1 VAISLF
7 FLNIVENMNYSFVII
22 GCGRIA
28 ERHAQQIK
36 RLGKLVAVCDSI
48 AQKAND
54 FAEKHSVKAYYSI
67 EDLLEKEVKIDVAA
81 ICTPNGLHAIQ
92 SILSL
97 QKGINVLCEKPMCIK
112 VDDGLA
118 MIKAAE
124 TANKKLFIVKSSRY
138 TPCVQKLKAIIEKDV
153 LGKIFSF
160 QLNCVWNRSANYYAN
175 SWKGTLNLDG
185 GTLFTQFSHYID
197 VLIWLLGDVD
207 AISGFRANASGKD
220 IDFEDTGAIAIKLQ
234 NGAIG
239 TLHYSV
245 NAFEKNEEVSLTI
258 VAEKGTVKLGGEYMN
273 EVVYQNPVLIDIE
286 NIDKGN
292 TANDYGTYKGSMSNH
307 DKVYEN
313 IINALNGDANAVT
326 DGEAA
331 LKTVA
336 FIEKIYTQ
344 IPL

>member
-7 FLNIVENMNYSFVII
+7 FLNIVENMDYSFVII

-36 RLGKLVAVCDSI
+36 QLGKLLAVCDI
-48 AQKAND
+48 DHKKANE
-54 FAEKHSVKAYYSI
+54 FAEKHSVTPYYTI
-67 EDLLEKEVKIDVAA
+67 DNLLKNVSTIDVAA
-81 ICTPNGLHAIQ
+81 ICTPNGIHAQQ
-92 SILSL
+92 SILCL

-112 VDDGLA
+112 VDDGVA

-124 TANKKLFIVKSSRY
+124 AANKKLFIVKSSRY
-138 TPCVQKLKAIIEKDV
+138 TPCVEKLKTIIENNG
-153 LGKIFSF
+153 LGQLFSF
-160 QLNCVWNRSANYYAN
+160 QLNCVWNRPASYYAN
-175 SWKGTLNLDG
+175 SWKGTLELDG

-197 VLIWLLGDVD
+197 VLIWLLGDID
-207 AISGFRANASGKD
+207 AVCGFRKNTSAKN
-220 IDFEDTGAIAIKLQ
+220 IEFEDTGAVAIKLQ

-245 NAFEKNEEVSLTI
+245 NAFGKNEEVSLTI
-258 VAEKGTVKLGGEYMN
+258 VAEKGTIKLGGEYMN
-273 EVVYQNPVLIDIE
+273 EVVYQNPVLIDVE
-286 NIDKGN
+286 NLSKGN
-292 TANDYGTYKGSMSNH
+292 NANDYGSYKGSMSNH

-313 IINALNGDANAVT
+313 IINALSGNENKVT
-326 DGEAA
+326 DGQAA

-344 IPL
+344 IQL

>member
-36 RLGKLVAVCDSI
+36 RLGKLVAVCDI
-48 AQKAND
+48 VAQKAND
-54 FAEKHSVKAYYSI
+54 FAEKHGVKAYYSI
-67 EDLLEKEVKIDVAA
+67 EDLLEKEVNVDVAA
-81 ICTPNGLHAIQ
+81 ICTPNGIHAAQ
-92 SILSL
+92 SILCL

-138 TPCVQKLKAIIEKDV
+138 TPCVQKLKAIIEKDG
-153 LGKIFSF
+153 LGQLLSF
-160 QLNCVWNRSANYYAN
+160 QLNCVWNRPASYYAN
-175 SWKGTLNLDG
+175 NWKGTLELDG

-207 AISGFRANASGKD
+207 AVSGFRTNANAKN
-220 IDFEDTGAIAIKLQ
+220 IEFEDTGAVAIKLQ

-273 EVVYQNPVLIDIE
+273 EVVYQNPLLIDVE
-286 NIDKGN
+286 NLNKGN
-292 TANDYGTYKGSMSNH
+292 NANDYGSYKGSMSNH
-307 DKVYEN
+307 DAVYEN
-313 IINALNGDANAVT
+313 IINALNGDANTVT
-326 DGEAA
+326 DGESA

>member
-1 VAISLF
+1 
-7 FLNIVENMNYSFVII
+7 MNYSFVLI

-36 RLGKLVAVCDSI
+36 RLGKLVAVCDI
-48 AQKAND
+48 DTQKAID
-54 FAEKHSVKAYYSI
+54 FAEKHSTKAYFSI
-67 EDLLEKEVKIDVAA
+67 EELLQNEKQIDIVA
-81 ICTPNGLHAIQ
+81 ICTPNGLHAQ
-92 SILSL
+92 QTILCL
-97 QKGINVLCEKPMCIK
+97 QNGIHVLCEKPMC
-112 VDDGLA
+112 VNVQDGLA
-118 MIKAAE
+118 MIKEAE
-124 TANKKLFIVKSSRY
+124 KANKKLFIVKSSRY
-138 TPCVQKLKAIIEKDV
+138 TPCVQSLKAIIDEDK
-153 LGKIFSF
+153 LGKLFSF
-160 QLNCVWNRSANYYAN
+160 QLNCVWNRPTSYYAN
-175 SWKGTLNLDG
+175 NWRGTLNLDG

-207 AISGFRANASGKD
+207 TVNGYRTNAAAKN
-220 IDFEDTGAIAIKLQ
+220 IEFEDTGAIVLKLK

-258 VAEKGTVKLGGEYMN
+258 VAENGTLKLGGEYMN
-273 EVVYQNPVLIDIE
+273 EVIYQNPVLIHIE
-286 NIDKGN
+286 QIEKGN

-307 DKVYEN
+307 DKVYDN
-313 IINALNGDANAVT
+313 IIRALNGDENKVT

-344 IPL
+344 IPVQS

>member
-1 VAISLF
+1 
-7 FLNIVENMNYSFVII
+7 MNYSFVII

-36 RLGKLVAVCDSI
+36 RLGKLVAVCDI
-48 AQKAND
+48 DAKKADD
-54 FAEKHSVKAYYSI
+54 FAKKHSVKAYYSI
-67 EDLLEKEVKIDVAA
+67 TDLLNNETTIDVAA
-81 ICTPNGLHAIQ
+81 ICTPNGIHAQQ
-92 SILSL
+92 SILCL
-97 QKGINVLCEKPMCIK
+97 QKGFNVLCEKPMCIT

-124 TANKKLFIVKSSRY
+124 VADKKLFIVKSSRY
-138 TPCVQKLKAIIEKDV
+138 TPCVKKLKASIDKNG
-153 LGKIFSF
+153 LGQIFSF
-160 QLNCVWNRSANYYAN
+160 QLNCVWNRPASYYAN
-175 SWKGTLNLDG
+175 SWKGTLHLDG

-207 AISGFRANASGKD
+207 AIGGFRKNASTKN
-220 IDFEDTGAIAIKLQ
+220 IEFEDTGAVAIKLQ

-258 VAEKGTVKLGGEYMN
+258 VAEKGTIKLGGEYMK
-273 EVVYQNPVLIDIE
+273 EVVYQNPILINIE
-286 NIDKGN
+286 QLDKSS
-292 TANDYGTYKGSMSNH
+292 TANDYGSYKGSMSNH
-307 DKVYEN
+307 DAVYEN
-313 IINALNGDANAVT
+313 IINALNGDANTIT